1 MPLHNTS
8 HGNRPT
14 VRPSLLLDF
23 ANSKDLDPRVIFS
36 RASSAT
42 YWDGKSTS
50 KAEENLFV
58 RSQEMNNSGAW
69 DSYHSDVYPD
79 DTTAPDGT
87 TTAERL
93 EQEPGTTNNCQISQT
108 HKTITG
114 VVVTCSIYAK
124 AGTRSWLGLRSY
136 GVDNNPRYSY
146 FDLANGATGTT
157 DANFTTTISSAGN
170 GWYRCTLTLT
180 PQISQSNNIFV
191 VTAANTD
198 GTENSP
204 DDGGYIYVWGAQ
216 AEFREQ
222 ATAYT
227 PTTDIPITRYQ
238 PLMKTAITNE
248 PRFDHDPVTGESKGL
263 LIEEGRTNLDTS
275 SDTINFLYNTTSN
288 NNYGIAPD
296 GTQSADL
303 GAFQA
308 SGAAIGLFNGNKPT
322 NSGAYT
328 WSVFVKKFGDINV
341 IRVYDNN
348 ANVYTDFNIDIG
360 TVVGGNASRSDII
373 DVGNGWYRVWMSS
386 NVSTNT
392 TYFQVYG
399 YDSIGSVF
407 NTING
412 YNGIFVWG
420 SQVEQGNFPTSYIP
434 TYGQSIPRNEER
446 AYVNVESIL
455 DVHKGTIYA
464 ESISGPIG
472 WDASGQYN
480 VFHYGNSNDD
490 GYGVFKESGSGD
502 FWFHLR
508 KNNTSLFNVSN
519 GSQWNS
525 NTLSKVAISFDPSTQ
540 KYFVDGAQVGGTQ
553 TTSLYQLDS
562 SDITELQIGFTG
574 NSGYFNGHIKKI
586 AAYDTI
592 LPDNTLQAITEE

>member
-1 MPLHNTS
+1 MPIHNTS

-14 VRPSLLLDF
+14 VRPKLLLDF

-36 RASSAT
+36 RHSSAT
-42 YWDGKSTS
+42 YYDGKSNV
-50 KAEENLFV
+50 KAEENLFIY
-58 RSQEMNNSGAW
+58 SQEVASWPRGSGSTITSNTA
-69 DSYHSDVYPD
+69 S
-79 DTTAPDGT
+79 APDGT
-87 TTAERL
+87 TTADRILAAANWYGAYRVSLQAGQQYTLSVYVKSNTASNQNFVLFRENSIYVATETATTSWQRFTYTFTVNSSTASDYGLWNTGNGIGNDLLVWGMQL
-93 EQEPGTTNNCQISQT
+93 EQRSLATSYIATTS
-108 HKTITG
+108 
-114 VVVTCSIYAK
+114 V
-124 AGTRSWLGLRSY
+124 
-136 GVDNNPRYSY
+136 
-146 FDLANGATGTT
+146 
-157 DANFTTTISSAGN
+157 
-170 GWYRCTLTLT
+170 
-180 PQISQSNNIFV
+180 
-191 VTAANTD
+191 
-198 GTENSP
+198 
-204 DDGGYIYVWGAQ
+204 
-216 AEFREQ
+216 
-222 ATAYT
+222 
-227 PTTDIPITRYQ
+227 PIVKYQ
-238 PLMKTAITNE
+238 PKLQTAITNE

-263 LIEEGRTNLDTS
+263 LIEESRTNLDTS

-303 GAFQA
+303 GAYQ
-308 SGAAIGLFNGNKPT
+308 SNGAAIGLFNGNKPT
-322 NSGAYT
+322 SSGAYT

-348 ANVYTDFNIDIG
+348 ASVYADFNIDIG
-360 TVVGGNASRSDII
+360 TVVGGNASRRDII

-386 NVSTNT
+386 NVSINT
-392 TYFQVYG
+392 TYFQIYG

-407 NTING
+407 NTINN

-420 SQVEQGNFPTSYIP
+420 SQVEQGSFPTSYIP
-434 TYGQSIPRNEER
+434 TYGQSIARNEER

-455 DVHKGTIYA
+455 DVHNGTIYA

-472 WDASGQYN
+472 WDVSGQYN

-525 NTLSKVAISFDPSTQ
+525 NTLSKVVISFDPSTQ
-540 KYFVDGAQVGGTQ
+540 NYFVDGTQVGGDQ

-586 AAYDTI
+586 AAYNTK
-592 LPDNTLQAITEE
+592 LPNAALQAMTEE